1 MENLNNSDFIVIK
14 IFNEFVSNFEDFE
27 PFFENFLK
35 IKINNQNEEIL
46 LQNMTQSFKNL
57 SKLCEFIKKNIKSN
71 NFNIFKV
78 NNQKKFENLEIT
90 NQNFYFEQTL
100 SIINIDDKNND
111 NYKYN
116 LKTKSKINNEYE
128 SNYFKISDDIFEIK
142 IDDIL
147 FNKLK
152 ILTKKIKYYHSDK
165 KNKYYLKT
173 IRNNLNNKKYNILS
187 DYFKDIDLFIY
198 KNYKEKL
205 YNFSKL
211 IDKYIKNKNEL
222 NDIGDYYIKNEDE
235 DFINI
240 NNNQND
246 DSILYKNIYD
256 FDEQQK
262 KSFIETFI
270 KLAYKSDL
278 IELIKLFPKEII
290 KIEDNQKTINFNK
303 LKDINKLNELIYFC
317 FDKLKKYPKNEIDIS
332 INDEEDIVSLN

>member
-1 MENLNNSDFIVIK
+1 MENLNNSNFIVIR
-14 IFNEFVSNFEDFE
+14 IFNEFVNNFEDFE

-46 LQNMTQSFKNL
+46 LQNMTQSFNNL
-57 SKLCEFIKKNIKSN
+57 SKLCKFIKKNIKLN
-71 NFNIFKV
+71 NFNLCKINF
-78 NNQKKFENLEIT
+78 QKKFENLEIT
-90 NQNFYFEQTL
+90 HQNFYFEQTL

-111 NYKYN
+111 HNKYN
-116 LKTKSKINNEYE
+116 LKTKSKIINEYE
-128 SNYFKISDDIFEIK
+128 SNYFKITDDIFEIK

-147 FNKLK
+147 LNKLK
-152 ILTKKIKYYHSDK
+152 ILTKKINYYHSDK

-173 IRNNLNNKKYNILS
+173 IRNNLNNQKYNKLS

-222 NDIGDYYIKNEDE
+222 NDIGDYLIKNENE

-240 NNNQND
+240 N
-246 DSILYKNIYD
+246 DSILNKNIYD

-278 IELIKLFPKEII
+278 IDLINLFPKEII
-290 KIEDNQKTINFNK
+290 KIENNQKIINFNK

-332 INDEEDIVSLN
+332 NNDEDIVSLN